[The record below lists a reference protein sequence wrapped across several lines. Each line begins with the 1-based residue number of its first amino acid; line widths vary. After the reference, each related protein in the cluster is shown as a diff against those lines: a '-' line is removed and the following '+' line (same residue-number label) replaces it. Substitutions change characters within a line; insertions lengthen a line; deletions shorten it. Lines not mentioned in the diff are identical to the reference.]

1 MVLIISHHRFDMK
14 YIIYTLSLLLV
25 TLLGCKPPHTHTEN
39 ALSVSIEPQK
49 YFLEAI
55 VGNKYTVNTAIPSGS
70 NPESYDPSPSQ
81 MVNIGKSKMFFKVG
95 NLGFEN
101 TWLNNISINNPDLQ
115 IVDCSVGIP
124 IIMDDHGHAGHSHE
138 GSDPHIWSSPST
150 ALIISKN
157 MYNSIV
163 GLDPK
168 HTNYYLERYK
178 NLEKVILTTD
188 STIQSYLS
196 EAPSKSFIIFHP
208 ALSYFADQYGLN
220 QYSIEVDGK
229 TPTPQQMSNL
239 IQEAK
244 KDNVKVIFVQEE
256 YDQKNAEPIAKELG
270 AEIVSINPLSYS
282 WNEELIKIAKAIAQK
297 HD

>member
-1 MVLIISHHRFDMK
+1 MK
-14 YIIYTLSLLLV
+14 YILYTLSLLLI
-25 TLLGCKPPHTHTEN
+25 TFSGCKPPHKDTES

-55 VGNKYTVNTAIPSGS
+55 VGNKYIVNTAIPSGS

-101 TWLNNISINNPDLQ
+101 TWLNNISVNNPNLQ
-115 IVDCSVGIP
+115 IIDCSVGIP
-124 IIMDDHGHAGHSHE
+124 IIKDDHGHAGHSHE

-157 MYNSIV
+157 MYNSIIK
-163 GLDPK
+163 LDAK
-168 HTNYYLERYK
+168 NTDYYLDKYK
-178 NLEKVILTTD
+178 DLEKVIMATD
-188 STIQSYLS
+188 STIQFYLK

-208 ALSYFADQYGLN
+208 ALSYFANQYGLT

-229 TPTPQQMSNL
+229 NPTPQQMSNL
-239 IQEAK
+239 IQQAK
-244 KDNVKVIFVQEE
+244 KDNVKVVFVQEE

-282 WNEELIKIAKAIAQK
+282 WNEELIKIAKAIAQQ

>member
-1 MVLIISHHRFDMK
+1 MK
-14 YIIYTLSLLLV
+14 HIIYTLVLLFIILPA
-25 TLLGCKPPHTHTEN
+25 CKPRHTSTEKS
-39 ALSVSIEPQK
+39 LSVSIEPQK
-49 YFLEAI
+49 YFLKAI
-55 VGNKYTVNTAIPSGS
+55 VGNKYTINTAIPAGS

-81 MVNIGKSKMFFKVG
+81 MVNIGKSLIFFKVG

-124 IIMDDHGHAGHSHE
+124 IITDGHGHKGHNHQ

-157 MYNSIV
+157 MYNSMIE
-163 GLDPK
+163 LDA
-168 HTNYYLERYK
+168 NNRDYYLERFK
-178 NLEKVILTTD
+178 ELERVILKTD
-188 STIQSYLS
+188 STIQSYLA

-208 ALSYFADQYGLN
+208 ALSYFADQYGLT

-229 TPTPQQMSNL
+229 NPTPQQMSEL
-239 IQEAK
+239 IKQAK
-244 KDNVKVIFVQEE
+244 KDNVKVVFIQEE
-256 YDQKNAEPIAKELG
+256 YDEKNAEPIAKELG
-270 AEIVSINPLSYS
+270 ANIVSINPLSYS
-282 WNEELIKIAKAIAQK
+282 WNEELIKIAKAIAEK

>member
-1 MVLIISHHRFDMK
+1 MK

-25 TLLGCKPPHTHTEN
+25 TLSGCKPPHKDPEN
-39 ALSVSIEPQK
+39 TLSVSIEPQK
-49 YFLEAI
+49 YFLESI
-55 VGNKYTVNTAIPSGS
+55 VGNKYTVNTAIPAGS

-81 MVNIGKSKMFFKVG
+81 MVNIGKSRMFFKVG

-101 TWLNNISINNPDLQ
+101 TWLNNISINNPNLQ

-124 IIMDDHGHAGHSHE
+124 IIIDDHEHEGHSHQ

-150 ALIISKN
+150 ALIITKN
-157 MYNSIV
+157 MYNSMIE
-163 GLDPK
+163 LDPK
-168 HTNYYLERYK
+168 NSDYYLDRFED
-178 NLEKVILTTD
+178 LEKVILATD

-196 EAPSKSFIIFHP
+196 QAPSKSFIIFHP

-220 QYSIEVDGK
+220 QYSIEVEGK
-229 TPTPQQMSNL
+229 NPTPQQMSEL
-239 IQEAK
+239 IQKAK
-244 KDNVKVIFVQEE
+244 KDNVKVVFVQEE
-256 YDQKNAEPIAKELG
+256 YDKKNAEPIAKELG

-282 WNEELIKIAKAIAQK
+282 WNDELIKIAKAIAQK